1 MTYWPKTAS
10 SLKLRYFSYGVYIP
24 VDGQVAFLRHF
35 RSVGSLA
42 MVLPGE
48 ERGMRVVGDRG
59 MVAGGACAVPPSSG
73 KTTHE
78 WGVRFKWTIPAIL
91 ITILNACKYKT
102 LLYHFC
108 IMISKYDQPSR
119 LPLMIEN
126 SKQKNPNTLVIFSL
140 KYIPVRLQYLKE
152 KLTILQNAVFYYVRG
167 RTRTRDHVRFPGG
180 HWHGVGI
187 SGVTAPQALNELC
200 RRHTAPDQ
208 VLLALLL
215 LNFERK
221 SRPQDSLEV
230 NDDHEMTWKML
241 SKQNLQNISS
251 NACLW
256 SVS

>member
-102 LLYHFC
+102 LLCLIRLCLYYISSLLHNFC

-126 SKQKNPNTLVIFSL
+126 SKQKNP
-140 KYIPVRLQYLKE
+140 KR
-152 KLTILQNAVFYYVRG
+152 
-167 RTRTRDHVRFPGG
+167 
-180 HWHGVGI
+180 W
-187 SGVTAPQALNELC
+187 
-200 RRHTAPDQ
+200 
-208 VLLALLL
+208 
-215 LNFERK
+215 
-221 SRPQDSLEV
+221 
-230 NDDHEMTWKML
+230 
-241 SKQNLQNISS
+241 
-251 NACLW
+251 
-256 SVS
+256 